1 MRRLWLLFTQAV
13 TVTLAALFVV
23 SLVKP
28 DWLAWRTQ
36 VVEVREATPS
46 AALSAVTSAPQL
58 RLSFSEAAHKATPSV
73 VNISATR
80 QVKRPRNPILD
91 DPAFQ
96 RFFGD
101 RLLPE

>member
-1 MRRLWLLFTQAV
+1 MRRLWLLFAQAV

-28 DWLAWRTQ
+28 DWLAWRQT
-36 VVEVREATPS
+36 VVEIREGP
-46 AALSAVTSAPQL
+46 LSPVISMQANAP
-58 RLSFSEAAHKATPSV
+58 RPNSFSDAARKAIPSV

-80 QVKRPRNPILD
+80 QVKRANPLLQ
-91 DPAFQ
+91 DPVFQ

-101 RLLPE
+101 RF

>member
-1 MRRLWLLFTQAV
+1 MRRVWLLFTQAV

-28 DWLAWRTQ
+28 DWLAWRSS
-36 VVEVREATPS
+36 VVEIREGPASPAIAMATG
-46 AALSAVTSAPQL
+46 AARPN
-58 RLSFSEAAHKATPSV
+58 SFSDAARKAIPSV

-80 QVKRPRNPILD
+80 QVKRANPMLQ
-91 DPAFQ
+91 DPVFQ

-101 RLLPE
+101 RLNAP